1 MHRMKMGRRG
11 LFKILLLGAS
21 LALLVGGCVWAD
33 LGSAGAG
40 PSPGEGILLFGV
52 GMHIEPMGARVSEVA
67 LAAGAKRG
75 PIDPRRADYRDP
87 QYFAQHV
94 RNLLTL
100 AEVLERHGG
109 RMTVQAQ
116 SPFTL
121 VAAETENRV
130 LSDLETRGHEIAL
143 HFHEDAHLGQ
153 NPDRLPVSV
162 WSEVMTE
169 EIGYI
174 QDAGVLD
181 PVRYWS
187 GGNLFTGIL
196 EAAAAAGL
204 SVNSDWKNP
213 STQTTPA
220 ALLGV
225 HPWRPAGGTDGTDLT
240 RFAAHDPSGR
250 IVFLPNGAVESDEWA
265 RKREIVDA
273 GGEAAWLEVLK
284 EGFLESLARASADRV
299 SAFHI
304 TLHPDEFARDPAG
317 PYALIDRFLTE
328 VVDPLVA
335 AGRVKWATHS
345 QVAEAYLDWE
355 AAHPGVDPRG
365 GEGGT

>member
-1 MHRMKMGRRG
+1 MHCRKMGRRG
-11 LFKILLLGAS
+11 LLKISLLGAS
-21 LALLVGGCVWAD
+21 LALLAGGCVWAD

-40 PSPGEGILLFGV
+40 AGSAEGILLFGV

-67 LAAGAKRG
+67 LAAGAKQA

-87 QYFAQHV
+87 PYFAQHV

-100 AEVLERHGG
+100 ASVLERHGG

-116 SPFTL
+116 SPFTV
-121 VAAETENRV
+121 VAAETGNRV

-143 HFHEDAHLGQ
+143 HFHEDAHLGGD
-153 NPDRLPVSV
+153 PDRLPVSV

-174 QDAGVLD
+174 HDAGVRG
-181 PVRYWS
+181 PIRYWS

-225 HPWRPAGGTDGTDLT
+225 HPWRPAGGTDGTSLT
-240 RFAAHDPSGR
+240 LFAAHDPNGP
-250 IVFLPNGAVESDEWA
+250 IVFLPNGAVEPDEWA
-265 RKREIVDA
+265 RKRDIVA
-273 GGEAAWLEVLK
+273 SGGEAAWLEVLK
-284 EGFLESLARASADRV
+284 EGLLESLARASADRV

>member
-1 MHRMKMGRRG
+1 
-11 LFKILLLGAS
+11 
-21 LALLVGGCVWAD
+21 
-33 LGSAGAG
+33 
-40 PSPGEGILLFGV
+40 
-52 GMHIEPMGARVSEVA
+52 
-67 LAAGAKRG
+67 
-75 PIDPRRADYRDP
+75 
-87 QYFAQHV
+87 
-94 RNLLTL
+94 
-100 AEVLERHGG
+100 
-109 RMTVQAQ
+109 
-116 SPFTL
+116 
-121 VAAETENRV
+121 
-130 LSDLETRGHEIAL
+130 
-143 HFHEDAHLGQ
+143 
-153 NPDRLPVSV
+153 
-162 WSEVMTE
+162 
-169 EIGYI
+169 
-174 QDAGVLD
+174 
-181 PVRYWS
+181 
-187 GGNLFTGIL
+187 
-196 EAAAAAGL
+196 
-204 SVNSDWKNP
+204 
-213 STQTTPA
+213 
-220 ALLGV
+220 V

-304 TLHPDEFARDPAG
+304 TLHPDEFGRGPAG
-317 PYALIDRFLTE
+317 AYALIDRFLTE